1 MDPGYALFSVGI
13 MMICLLGAARCS
25 KGDGIDCP
33 CPKIPPRN
41 LTEPPPTTCF
51 QINSTFRYTCIGGY
65 VRKAGTSD
73 LTKCKQIRGV
83 AEWKVPSLQCISDP
97 KRTTTQTPTTTAT
110 EGHTDIPHESIIT
123 TTVTSTS
130 LQMTQSISTSA
141 SVTAGVGSTEPTSPG
156 LQVPSDHSQADS
168 VRQSKATSSTTSTST
183 TAEPSNGSTANP
195 QKSDPKLSS
204 TSIAMIAFASLVIIC
219 ALIGISF
226 VCYRRRLKNIIP
238 QHAAEELIL
247 MNQVPAG
254 PAS

>member
-110 EGHTDIPHESIIT
+110 AA
-123 TTVTSTS
+123 STS

-156 LQVPSDHSQADS
+156 LQVPSDHSQDS

>member
-123 TTVTSTS
+123 TTVN
-130 LQMTQSISTSA
+130 
-141 SVTAGVGSTEPTSPG
+141 
-156 LQVPSDHSQADS
+156 S